1 MACQIA
7 NSESLIFCMYVSD
20 RNYLLQYEAA
30 FESLSCKSEVA
41 NRKPAEQT
49 HSSYVDHDKG
59 RDISFIVSPYLLTR
73 VAYECKFASLRYQ
86 GCNVNRI
93 SSRLWHGGMRQLR
106 RSLPREKCKRRTPK
120 VQGCRF
126 RFMSRQ
132 IDNVETRT
140 RIFGL
145 DMRFG
150 SCNDRKRKRNFSYD
164 TFEY

>member
-1 MACQIA
+1 
-7 NSESLIFCMYVSD
+7 MYVSD

-30 FESLSCKSEVA
+30 FESLSCNSEVA

-73 VAYECKFASLRYQ
+73 VAYECKFASLRYR
-86 GCNVNRI
+86 GCNVSRI
-93 SSRLWHGGMRQLR
+93 SLRLWHGMRQLR
-106 RSLPREKCKRRTPK
+106 RSLPREKCKRRRRRYIVVFVLCP
-120 VQGCRF
+120 
-126 RFMSRQ
+126 RQ

-150 SCNDRKRKRNFSYD
+150 SCNDRKKERNSSYD
-164 TFEY
+164 TFRRSRR